1 MDQCKLSHIN
11 QDCGPILV
19 TGHTGFKG
27 TWLTMLLEY
36 CGAEAVGLSLP
47 ADPKSLFTRAN
58 RLGKIQEE
66 FFDIRDER
74 KVNNFIER
82 IKPRVIVHLAA
93 QSLVLESYKNPK
105 LTFDVNVGGLV
116 NVLNVFGQ
124 IDSAEVMLISTTDK
138 VYENTGNGKP
148 FTENDALRGKDPYSA
163 SKVAAENAIFAW
175 RELLKSSSNKKILT
189 ARAGNVI
196 GGGDFSENRLVPDL
210 VRAFS
215 TNSILEIRN
224 PVSTR
229 PWQHVLEPLSGYLLL
244 ALNLYEN
251 DSLHGESFNFGPS
264 SHSNFSVLNLAQEMS
279 KYWDKVAWIDESHLN
294 INQYEAG
301 LLKLNC
307 DKALHYLNWRSIL
320 SFNETVKITAEWY
333 KSYYLNPEQIYKV
346 TQAQISQYMTI
357 AEENNTLKFSDV

>member
-1 MDQCKLSHIN
+1 MNQKQLSHIS
-11 QDCGPILV
+11 QDIGPILV

-27 TWLTMLLEY
+27 AWLTMLLEY
-36 CGAEAVGLSLP
+36 CRAEVVGLSLP

-116 NVLNVFGQ
+116 NVLNVFGK

-138 VYENTGNGKP
+138 VYENTGSGKS
-148 FTENDALRGKDPYSA
+148 FTENDPLRGKDPYSA

-175 RELLKSSSNKKILT
+175 RELLKSNSNKKILT

-196 GGGDFSENRLVPDL
+196 GGGDFSENRLLPDL

-215 TNSILEIRN
+215 TNSSVEIRN
-224 PVSTR
+224 PMSTR
-229 PWQHVLEPLSGYLLL
+229 PWQHVLDPIVGYLIMVNNALSGDKLEIL
-244 ALNLYEN
+244 
-251 DSLHGESFNFGPS
+251 NFGPS
-264 SHSNFSVLNLAQEMS
+264 EKSLSVKEVVEIAAKNWQSKAEIIYGKEISELEASTLELNSSRSKEKLGWQPVWTQRQAVIESISWWRDVLIHGNDAQERCKLDIEKFMN
-279 KYWDKVAWIDESHLN
+279 KVS
-294 INQYEAG
+294 
-301 LLKLNC
+301 
-307 DKALHYLNWRSIL
+307 
-320 SFNETVKITAEWY
+320 T
-333 KSYYLNPEQIYKV
+333 
-346 TQAQISQYMTI
+346 
-357 AEENNTLKFSDV
+357 

>member
-138 VYENTGNGKP
+138 VYENTGSGKS
-148 FTENDALRGKDPYSA
+148 FTENDSLRGKDPYSA

-175 RELLKSSSNKKILT
+175 RELLKSNSNKKILT

-196 GGGDFSENRLVPDL
+196 GGGDFSENRLLPDL

-215 TNSILEIRN
+215 TNSSVEIRN
-224 PVSTR
+224 PMSTR
-229 PWQHVLEPLSGYLLL
+229 PWQHVLDPILGYLIMVNKALSGDKLEIL
-244 ALNLYEN
+244 
-251 DSLHGESFNFGPS
+251 NFGPS
-264 SHSNFSVLNLAQEMS
+264 EKSLSVKEVVEIATKNWQSKAEIIYGKEISELEASTLELNSSRSREKLGWQPVWTQRQAVIESISWWRDVLIYGNDAQERCKSDIEKFMN
-279 KYWDKVAWIDESHLN
+279 KVS
-294 INQYEAG
+294 
-301 LLKLNC
+301 
-307 DKALHYLNWRSIL
+307 
-320 SFNETVKITAEWY
+320 
-333 KSYYLNPEQIYKV
+333 P
-346 TQAQISQYMTI
+346 
-357 AEENNTLKFSDV
+357 